1 MCASRVALAAGP
13 GTTVLDFLRRR
24 LPRVEG
30 WAERPV
36 HGKVLGAP

>member
-13 GTTVLDFLRRR
+13 GTTVLDLLCRR

-30 WAERPV
+30 RAERAV
-36 HGKVLGAP
+36 HSKVLGAR